1 MGALVRADKPLL
13 CGESHHAGERVPMA
27 DQPPPLRIAL
37 ISPGAMGSALGAA
50 LSAAGHT
57 VLTSLTGRSAKSRA
71 RAEAAGMLDAD
82 DATLA
87 ACDTILSVLPPG
99 DAPALVERLLPH
111 IAARAEKPLF
121 VDANALSPATKTA
134 LAARLATAGCTL
146 VDGAILGPPPGTS
159 PRGAV
164 LLLSG
169 AAAQDAT
176 RLATVP
182 CPTRIVGETVGGA
195 SALKMCYGG
204 INKGVAGLAA
214 ALLLAAERHG
224 IADALKAEMAEHMPD
239 LFQRYQRRIPDMM
252 PKAYRWVAEMQEIS
266 AFLAPDDAA
275 GAEIY
280 QGLAGVFATI
290 AEDVAGDG
298 KACAVLHRAIAA
310 P

>member
-1 MGALVRADKPLL
+1 
-13 CGESHHAGERVPMA
+13 MA
-27 DQPPPLRIAL
+27 DQTTPLRIAL
-37 ISPGAMGSALGAA
+37 ISPGAMGSALSAA
-50 LSAAGHT
+50 LSAAGHQ
-57 VLTSLTGRSAKSRA
+57 LFTSLAGRSAASRA

-87 ACDTILSVLPPG
+87 GCDIILSVLPPA

-111 IAARAEKPLF
+111 IAARASKPLF
-121 VDANALSPATKTA
+121 VDANALSPATKQA

-146 VDGAILGPPPGTS
+146 VDGAILGPPPGSS

-169 AAAQDAT
+169 EAAQEAT
-176 RLATVP
+176 RLATEP
-182 CPTRIVGETVGGA
+182 CPTKVVGNSVGGA

-239 LFQRYQRRIPDMM
+239 LFQRYQRQIPDMM
-252 PKAYRWVAEMQEIS
+252 PKAYRWVAEMREIS

-275 GAEIY
+275 GADIY
-280 QGLAGVFATI
+280 QGLADLFAHV
-290 AEDVAGDG
+290 AEQVANEGGD
-298 KACAVLHRAIAA
+298 CAVLRRAVTAS
-310 P
+310 